1 MTKLKKVLL
10 VTQIL
15 TILNEKLN
23 TTNLRNFGIIVESI
37 LGISDRVTM
46 QSISRMSS
54 LSYRTI
60 QRFYALKEID
70 WKSIQ
75 LLIFI
80 HFFHNKEHTYLL
92 AADETVEKKAGK
104 QTHGHNKF
112 YSSLYQK
119 VISLVSFL
127 AISKLM

>member
-1 MTKLKKVLL
+1 M
-10 VTQIL
+10 VTE
-15 TILNEKLN
+15 ILNKLN
-23 TTNLRNFGIIVESI
+23 KKFSSTNLQNFGRIIESI

-46 QSISRMSS
+46 HSISRMGS

-60 QRFYALKEID
+60 QRFYALKDID

-80 HFFHNKEHTYLL
+80 HFFYKKDHHYLL
-92 AADETVEKKAGK
+92 AGDENVQKKAGK
-104 QTHGHNKF
+104 ETYGCNKF

-119 VISLVSFL
+119 VIS
-127 AISKLM
+127 